1 MKKDQNYVSEID
13 QLLAELRAIVPE
25 SKTQREERE
34 KYQVIAQKRDHVMAE
49 NENEIWE
56 EF

>member
-13 QLLAELRAIVPE
+13 QLLAELRAVVPE
-25 SKTQREERE
+25 SKSQREERE
-34 KYQVIAQKRDHVMAE
+34 KYQKVAQKRDHVMAE

>member
-1 MKKDQNYVSEID
+1 MKKEPNYISEID
-13 QLLAELRAIVPE
+13 QLLAELRGIVPE
-25 SKTQREERE
+25 SKSQREERE
-34 KYQVIAQKRDHVMAE
+34 KYQKIAQKRDHVMAE